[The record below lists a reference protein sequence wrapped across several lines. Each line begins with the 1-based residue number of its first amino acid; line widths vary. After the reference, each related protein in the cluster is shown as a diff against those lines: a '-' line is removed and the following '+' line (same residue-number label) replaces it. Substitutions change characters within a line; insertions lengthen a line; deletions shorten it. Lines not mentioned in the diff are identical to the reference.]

1 MAARRIRLHDEVIVV
16 AGKDR
21 GKRGKV
27 VKVLTKH
34 DRIVVEGINL
44 VTRHLRRN
52 PQNPQ
57 MGGRVERAAPFHV
70 SNVMLWS
77 PNDGK
82 GVRVRFDGEGRG
94 KRRVASKSGAAVGG
108 AAGKAK

>member
-1 MAARRIRLHDEVIVV
+1 VIVI

-27 VKVLTKH
+27 VKVLPKH
-34 DRIVVEGINL
+34 DRVVVEGINL

-57 MGGRVERAAPFHV
+57 MGGRVERAAPLHV

-77 PNDGK
+77 GGDNK
-82 GVRVRFDGEGRG
+82 GVRVRFDGEGRA
-94 KRRVASKSGAAVGG
+94 KRRVAAKSGNAVGG
-108 AAGKAK
+108 SGGKPK